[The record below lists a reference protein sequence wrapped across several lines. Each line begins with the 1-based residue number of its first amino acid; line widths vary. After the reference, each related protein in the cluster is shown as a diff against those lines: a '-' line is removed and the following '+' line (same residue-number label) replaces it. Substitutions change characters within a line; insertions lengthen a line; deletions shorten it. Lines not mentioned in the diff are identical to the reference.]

1 MHALNQRV
9 VETVH
14 FRTIVVALFLG
25 MLCSC
30 AIIKNVTPIPAT
42 DISLICIKHNPVVQM
57 EEFRA
62 EIIRQIE
69 AKGIRTQIYVNELP
83 TDCRYT
89 LEYMARWSFHWA
101 VYLASADLKVK
112 DGGTLIGRVTYES
125 NYGNPAKYGT
135 TAEKIRPLLDQMFA
149 QVSQRSK

>member
-1 MHALNQRV
+1 M
-9 VETVH
+9 
-14 FRTIVVALFLG
+14 LG
-25 MLCSC
+25 AC

-42 DISLICIKHNPVVQM
+42 DIPLICIKHNPVVQM

-62 EIIRQIE
+62 EIIKQIE

-83 TDCRYT
+83 AECRYT

-112 DGGTLIGRVTYES
+112 DNGTLIGRVTYES

-149 QVSQRSK
+149 QVTQRSKQ